1 MSNTVLA
8 GLIIIACAVIMSLS
22 TYIKSKLIKNILL
35 WVIFGVFLT
44 AAIYVMND
52 LWFDNFPRWLR
63 SFFPGA

>member
-8 GLIIIACAVIMSLS
+8 GLIGITCAIIMSLS
-22 TYIKSKLIKNILL
+22 TYIKNKLIKNILL
-35 WVIFGVFLT
+35 WVTFCVFLT

-63 SFFPGA
+63 SFFPGV

>member
-1 MSNTVLA
+1 MTNTVLA
-8 GLIIIACAVIMSLS
+8 GLVVIVCVVIMGLC
-22 TYIKSKLIKNILL
+22 THIKNKLIMNTLL
-35 WVIFGVFLT
+35 WVMFGVFLT